1 MISEKEVQRIIA
13 LSAGET
19 LDYDRGQTWV
29 DLFREQA
36 GLHPDRTAVTAENG
50 SLSYAELDRLSD
62 RLAAAL
68 VEKAHV
74 QPDEF
79 IAVRMG
85 RVKEFHLA
93 VLAIHK
99 AGAAYMPIDL
109 EYPQARVD
117 YMMADSGALLTLTED
132 SVAGML
138 AEGTESAPFAS
149 RCAPDRRAY
158 MIYTS
163 GSTGMPKGVVIPQR
177 ALTNFVHFIVN
188 RWGLTKD
195 SRIALHS
202 NFAFDAAV
210 EDLFP
215 ALTAGGTVFVVPER
229 ARRDIFEMREYIA
242 AHGINGGSY
251 STQFGQLLG
260 ADAELDLDYICLGGE
275 AMTSVP
281 RARGPVYN
289 AYGPTEFTVDAT
301 YYEVEK
307 GREYRNIPIG
317 RPLHNCSAY
326 IVDDKL
332 NLLKPGETGE
342 LCLAGPQLAEGYW
355 NRPELT
361 AERFTQ
367 LALPGHGT
375 TRVYRTGDL
384 ARWNEEGQLEFCG
397 RIDFQVKLRGFRV
410 ELGEVE
416 NCAARYPGIRQA
428 AAEVRK
434 NTLCL
439 YYTAADAIDE
449 AKLSAHMAE
458 SLADYMVPG
467 AFMRLEAMPYNVN
480 GKIDRKA
487 LPDPVI
493 QKGSDYAAP
502 ETETEKAAV
511 IAMSRALGMAEEDLS
526 VTADFFEMGGD
537 SIKAIR
543 LVSLLREAGRTASVA
558 DVMRARTARKLA
570 ESLQKPGIG
579 SISQEPFE
587 GPVED
592 TAIFAFFK
600 DLNYPQPDYYN
611 QSTLLKWRGRA
622 SLEALQ
628 RASDA
633 ITAQHDM
640 LRAVLRDGH
649 LFVRPAGATIPV
661 EEYSLEADT
670 TEAVKALCEDIQS
683 HLNTGEALVRQALI
697 HAGARD
703 LFFLTAHHTIVD
715 GVSWR
720 IWLDDLETAY
730 GKALRGEPVT
740 LPAKTHT
747 YKDYAEAMKAWRS
760 SYGLSLELPYWKGVE
775 AKLLSLDTSANKDYT
790 RRFETLN
797 AALSAAETEALLRV
811 KLNKFRLEINDL
823 LLTAV
828 GEGYR
833 MVFGGDA
840 VSISLEG
847 HGREYLGKELSVD
860 RAIGWFTSEYPVV
873 LEGIAGDAEGD
884 LLRVKE
890 TLRAIPNKGAGYNI
904 LAFVKGAPETA
915 FQTDRAPLM
924 IFNYLG
930 DVSGERT
937 NGEYFEPDSAD
948 GFSAGLDYAAPQNH
962 DGGDLVMNCLIEE
975 GQFSLWLD
983 YNSGRFSRAQAE
995 AFAEAVLNRITA
1007 LGTFLGERSEPLP
1020 PTASD
1025 LGETEWTPAEF
1036 SAVVK
1041 AFAARGETL
1050 RRIYPL
1056 TPMQEG
1062 MLLEHVAHPESFAYR
1077 LIDINACERPL
1088 EEAALR
1094 RAIDRLAEKHEALR
1108 TAIIHKG
1115 VSHYR
1120 QAITD
1125 RRLPLTVVEARAGE
1139 DAFEA
1144 AKRIRQDMLRN
1155 GYDLQDRPLT
1165 QFVYV
1170 KGEERNYLIFATHHI
1185 VTDGWCF
1192 DTLYRD
1198 LNALLRGEEASGLD
1212 EGRYE
1217 QAVREL
1223 LQRDRLAAAGCF
1235 RKVFEGYE
1243 NNAVVPSFGEI
1254 PMAERG
1260 DDQFCGS
1267 VPADLA
1273 ERLNALCRDAG
1284 ATQAEGFY
1292 LAWGLALRTLNRMD
1306 DVAFT
1311 VISSGRDG
1319 FSTDVS
1325 ELTGLFINPV
1335 PIRVRVGRDM
1345 DARGLL
1351 GALHSQIVE
1360 TKPWDFCPLSDI
1372 QNALGS
1378 DVRLGGLVI
1387 SFENYASDTQ
1397 QAGPL
1402 KPALVREEH
1411 ESGDVS
1417 VDAQVRADG
1426 SLSVLL
1432 SYDPAL
1438 YRGTEIARVFALFLN
1453 YLQRM
1458 VDMPDTPA
1466 AKYPALNSAD
1476 REAVLKRSWGER
1488 FDYDKARTWIDL
1500 FREQV
1505 RLNPGQTAV
1514 VAENGS
1520 LTYRE
1525 LDALSDRVAAGLVK
1539 MDVGPGAFVAV
1550 RMGRVKEF
1558 LVAATAIQKAGAAYM
1573 PIDLEYPAERIAYMM
1588 KDSGAKLTLTEDETQ
1603 RILRENP
1610 DCGGFKPRCAPDCR
1624 AYMIYTSGSTGVPKG
1639 VVIPQ
1644 RALTNFVHFIVN
1656 RWGLTKDSRV
1666 ALHSN
1671 FAFDASVEDLY
1682 PPLTAGGTVFIVP
1695 ENARR
1700 DIFEMKE
1707 FIAAH
1712 GVNGGSYSTQFGQ
1725 LLGADAELDLDYV
1738 CLGGEAMTS
1747 VPHAR
1752 GPVYNSYG
1760 PTEFTVDATYYE
1772 LEKGREYRNIPIGR
1786 PLYNCA
1792 ALILDDNLEPLP
1804 FGVTG
1809 ELCLAGPQL
1818 AEGYWNRPELTAEKF
1833 TELRLPGGEPLKIY
1847 RTGDLAR
1854 WNHEGQLEYCGRIDF
1869 QVKLRGFRIELGEI
1883 ESAAL
1888 SCAGVG
1894 AAVAE
1899 VKRNGTVQ
1907 TLCLYYTEK
1916 DGVKAAPEALKRIC
1930 EQKLAEFMVPDVFM
1944 RLDEMPMTLNGKVNR
1959 KALPMPVFDVSG
1971 EKASPE
1977 TETEKALYA
1986 IAAKVLGTD
1995 SFGATDPLTRF
2006 GLTSIAAMRLL
2017 SAVDA
2022 GMHRRLTVADI
2033 LREPTICA
2041 MAALIDRQAPEAQA
2055 YALREEYPLS
2065 MTQLGIYA
2073 DSVHLAGTTAYNIP
2087 SLYKLGG
2094 SVDMGRLRDALERAF
2109 QAHPF
2114 LFMTL
2119 RQGDDGDVR
2128 AVRHAPGQFDIPVG
2142 DALPPINELVRPF
2155 DLGAGEPLFRVGL
2168 YDTKDGKYLFMDT
2181 HHIISDGAS
2190 LDILMEDIAAA
2201 YDGGTV
2207 EPEAYTG
2214 FEAALDEEKLRATDR
2229 YDRAKAWYKGL
2240 LSGVEREML
2249 PEGDAEG
2256 GAPAQAHFIHPTAPD
2271 HGAIGDFC
2279 KACGTTENAFFN
2291 AAFAFAL
2298 SAFAGRREAFYA
2310 TIYNGRNDT
2319 RLSRA
2324 VTMLVKTFPVL
2335 ISTAKDTRVR
2345 DFIAAMAEQLMT
2357 SMANDLCSFAELAQD
2372 YGIASDVLFAY
2383 QGEGGD
2389 SYWIGGEEAEAV
2401 ELSLKE
2407 DKAPILFQVFAQG
2420 DHYLF
2425 DCDYRSDLYTEGFMR
2440 ALADCV
2446 ERAAEAFLKAETLG
2460 DVCLVGPE
2468 AERALERVNQTEV
2481 PYPVTDIVSMYRA
2494 AVEKYPDNTAL
2505 VYGDERYTYRQE
2517 DDISER
2523 IAGYLRAKGIGR
2535 EAVVSVLIH
2544 RSAYMRIAS
2553 LGVLKAGAAY
2563 QPLDP
2568 GYPDERLAFM
2578 MKDADSKLLIADE
2591 DLLAKAPEYKG
2602 PVLLTKDIAS
2612 LPACEKLT
2620 GHPAPEDLF
2629 ILLYTSGSTGV
2640 PKGVMLEH
2648 GNIANFCQWYRDYY
2662 GLEEHSRVAA
2672 YASYGFDACMMDLY
2686 PALTVGAC
2694 ACIAEEEIRLDLAA
2708 LEAWFNR
2715 AGITHAFMTTQ
2726 VGRQFY
2732 TMAHA
2737 EKLRWLSAGGEKLVP
2752 VEPREG
2758 GTRLVNAYGPTECTI
2773 FSTTMP
2779 VDRLYKRVPI
2789 GKPLSNYRL
2798 YVVDENLHMLPPLI
2812 PGELLIA
2819 GRGVGRGYLNRPD
2832 LTEKAFIKNPFSDE
2846 PEYARAYRTGD
2857 VVRLLP
2863 DGNVDFIGR
2872 NDGQVKVRGFRIELT
2887 EVEAVIRDYPGIA
2900 DTTVQAFEDAATG
2913 EKAIAAYVVSDSAV
2927 DVRALNDFIRAR
2939 KPAYMVPAVTM
2950 QIDAI
2955 PLNQNQKVNRK
2966 ALPKPKMKPRTS
2978 AGGNAAAPLNMLEKE
2993 IKGMVAEIVKT
3004 DDFGITDRF
3013 SELGLSSITAIRLA
3027 MQIYKRFGVQIDARG
3042 LVAEGCVQGVENAI
3056 LETLLAPRAEAP
3068 ETPAPEAAE
3077 QKPPSCRLSFA
3088 QQGVYAEYQAHPEAV
3103 TYNMPFA
3110 LKFPDGITAEQLKA
3124 AILQVVGAHPYILCR
3139 FAADENNEVIQEPI
3153 PDDALTVPIVEM
3165 TPEAYEAR
3173 KAAFVRPFD
3182 LEKGPA
3188 VRFEII
3194 RADALYLLADMHHLV
3209 SDGASMDIFFTQ
3221 LCAALD
3227 GEAPQK
3233 EQFDYYD
3240 YVAGEEITREAED
3253 FFEARLAGLE
3263 EATQL
3268 IPDVFEENLPHTE
3281 RSAAVPTDFA
3291 AVKAFAA
3298 QNGVTPAAVYLAAA
3312 LLAYGRYVC
3321 EDTVAIATISNGR
3334 SNLKLADTIGM
3345 FVNTLPLAM
3354 AVDHREKTADYL
3366 RRVAGE
3372 FYDTIAHEH
3381 YPFARI
3387 AAKYGFHPMASYT
3400 YQIGV
3405 MDDYHTRCGDV
3416 TADSLVGGEAKLP
3429 VGVYI
3434 AGSEESA
3441 VIQVLY
3447 DAALFSDAM
3456 MRGLAE
3462 SVENAVRG
3470 LMTCDTLAEI
3480 SLTGEEQW
3488 KILDGY
3494 NKPWDLDYDIGDTAV
3509 RVFRRNARSQPDK
3522 TAAVYQDRRY
3532 TYRELDELTDRLA
3545 ARIYRRVCA
3554 ATGKTC
3560 LAEEVAAILLP
3571 RDENV
3576 FILPLAAVKAGL
3588 AYEPLDPSYPRERL
3602 NYMVKDAGAC
3612 VLIAEESLLDH
3623 VDEYEGAVLTVRELY
3638 AMPDA
3643 PAVPAE
3649 PKPEDRFI
3657 MLYTS
3662 GSTGAPKG
3670 CQIEHRN
3677 LVAYAHGLRN
3687 IFCTREDT
3695 IAAYA
3700 SFGFDVNMSDVFC
3713 TLLNGGT
3720 VCLVPEEIRMNLDR
3734 LAAWFDEMGITAL
3747 VLTTQVGV
3755 QFLQN
3760 YPNLKT
3766 LRLLVMGGEKLP
3778 AVDPSRIGYTIA
3790 NGYGPTENCCGVSIF
3805 PIRAWEPN
3813 IPIGRPFDTIHAY
3826 VLDKTGHRLPA
3837 GAAGEYCLS
3846 GPQVTRGYL
3855 NRPDKTAEAYEPCP
3869 FNGFR
3874 MYHTGDIVRYRQ
3886 NGDVEF
3892 VGRRDGQ
3899 VKIRGFRVE
3908 TKEVEAVIR
3917 GFEGIRDVT
3926 VQPYDY
3932 EGGGK
3937 YLAAFVVSDGP
3948 VDRAELT
3955 AFIKAR
3961 KPAYMAPAA
3970 IMQIDAIPLTVN
3982 MKVDKKALPK
3992 PSLQKAEYVAPQGK
4006 AEADFCAV
4014 FAEALGAERVGA
4026 EDDFFEL
4033 GGSSI
4038 LAMKVVIAAGKAGYS
4053 IVYNDVFKYTTPR
4066 AMAQFAG
4073 GGSVPEPAAQAAAP
4087 EAAGTAPEIGPDGY
4101 DYGKIH
4107 ALLRRN
4113 TPEAFLRGE
4122 RLPLNDVLLL
4132 GGTGYLGCHVLHE
4145 LILHHEG
4152 RLWCFVRPGKEE
4164 SGEQRLRGMLKY
4176 YFGDDYASLFGKR
4189 ITIIEGDATDPAAL
4203 KAFRAPAEG
4212 MTAINCA
4219 ASVKHF
4225 ARGDEIERA
4234 NVASVKNLAAWCEAN
4249 GARLVHISTGS
4260 VIGSRAGG
4268 MPPERY
4274 RFDEHRLYAGQDISG
4289 NQYVHS
4295 KFMAERHIY
4304 EEMLARG
4311 LRAKVLRMG
4320 NLAPRAEDG
4329 QFQINDRT
4337 NSYMNMF
4344 RAYQTLGMVPYD
4356 ALDAQVEF
4364 SPIDQT
4370 ARAVLALAETPDD
4383 CVCFFP
4389 LNPHRPLMADVVRA
4403 LNEAGHPIRGAESEA
4418 FEQALQAALSDE
4430 KKREAVGSLIAYD
4443 SGDGSEELGLES
4455 CDISH
4460 TVRIL
4465 ARLGFAWPETGS
4477 AYIRRFIE
4485 KLDQK
4490 GYFRGND

>member
-1 MISEKEVQRIIA
+1 MISEKDIQGIMA
-13 LSAGET
+13 LSAGEIF
-19 LDYDRGQTWV
+19 DYDRGQTWV

-36 GLHPDRTAVTAENG
+36 GLHPDRIAVTAENG

-62 RLAAAL
+62 HLAAAL
-68 VEKAHV
+68 VEKENV

-109 EYPQARVD
+109 EYPQGRVD
-117 YMMADSGALLTLTED
+117 YMMADSGARLTLTED
-132 SVAGML
+132 RVAELL
-138 AEGTESAPFAS
+138 AAVDGGAPFAS

-163 GSTGMPKGVVIPQR
+163 GSTGKPKGVVIPQR
-177 ALTNFVHFIVN
+177 ALTNFVYFIVD
-188 RWGLTKD
+188 RWGLTVD

-215 ALTAGGTVFVVPER
+215 ALTAGGTVFIVPESTR
-229 ARRDIFEMREYIA
+229 KDIFEMRDYIA
-242 AHGINGGSY
+242 AHGINGGCY

-281 RARGPVYN
+281 RARGRVYN
-289 AYGPTEFTVDAT
+289 TYGPTEFTVDAT

-317 RPLHNCSAY
+317 RPLYNCAAY
-326 IVDDKL
+326 IVDDGL
-332 NLLKPGETGE
+332 NLLPPGETGE

-361 AERFTQ
+361 AEKFIE
-367 LALPGHGT
+367 LALPGCGT
-375 TRVYRTGDL
+375 ARVYRTGDL
-384 ARWNEEGQLEFCG
+384 ARWNDERQLEFCG

-416 NCAARYPGIRQA
+416 SCAARYPGIRQA

-439 YYTAADAIDE
+439 YYTATGEINE
-449 AKLSAHMAE
+449 AKLTAHMAE

-493 QKGSDYAAP
+493 QKGSDYSAP
-502 ETETEKAAV
+502 ETGAEKAV
-511 IAMSRALGMAEEDLS
+511 VGAMAKALGVAEEDLS
-526 VTADFFEMGGD
+526 ATADFFEMGGD

-543 LVSLLREAGRTASVA
+543 LVSLLREAGFTASVA

-570 ESLQKPGIG
+570 EGLMQSESV

-600 DLNYPQPDYYN
+600 DLNYPEPDYYN
-611 QSTLLKWRGRA
+611 QSTLLQWRGRA

-661 EEYSLEADT
+661 EEYSLAEDT
-670 TEAVKALCEDIQS
+670 PEAVRALCEDIQS
-683 HLNTGEALVRQALI
+683 HLNTGESLVRQALI
-697 HAGARD
+697 HAGGRD

-747 YKDYAEAMKAWRS
+747 YRDYAKAMKAWRS

-775 AKLLSLDTSANKDYT
+775 AKLLSLDTSANKDYA

-797 AALSAAETEALLRV
+797 VEMSAAETEALLRV
-811 KLNKFRLEINDL
+811 KLNRFRLEINDL
-823 LLTAV
+823 LLAAV

-833 MVFGGDA
+833 AAFGGDA
-840 VSISLEG
+840 VSVSLEG
-847 HGREYLGKELSVD
+847 HGREYLGKALSID
-860 RAIGWFTSEYPVV
+860 RAIGWFTSVYPVV
-873 LEGIAGDAEGD
+873 LEGITGDAQGD
-884 LLRVKE
+884 LLRVRE
-890 TLRAIPNKGAGYNI
+890 TLRAIPNKGVGYNI
-904 LAFVKGAPETA
+904 LAFVQGAPETA
-915 FQTDRAPLM
+915 FQTDRAPLL

-930 DVSGERT
+930 DVSGERAE
-937 NGEYFEPDSAD
+937 GEYFAPDSAD

-962 DGGDLVMNCLIEE
+962 DGGDLVMNCLID
-975 GQFSLWLD
+975 GGRFSLWLD
-983 YNSGRFSRAQAE
+983 YNRGRFSEQQAR
-995 AFAEAVLNRITA
+995 AFAEAVLNRIAA
-1007 LGTFLGERSEPLP
+1007 LRAFLDARQEPLP

-1025 LGETEWTPAEF
+1025 LGETEWSPEEF
-1036 SAVVK
+1036 AAVVK

-1077 LIDINACERPL
+1077 LIDINECERPL
-1088 EEAALR
+1088 KEAALR

-1125 RRLPLTVVEARAGE
+1125 RRLPLTVVAAQPGE
-1139 DAFEA
+1139 DPFEA
-1144 AKRIRQDMLRN
+1144 AKRIRLDILRN

-1170 KGEERNYLIFATHHI
+1170 KGDDRSYLIFATHHI

-1198 LNALLRGEEASGLD
+1198 LNALLRGEEVTGSD

-1223 LQRDRLAAAGCF
+1223 LQRDRFAATACF

-1254 PMAERG
+1254 PAQERDD
-1260 DDQFCGS
+1260 DDQFSGT
-1267 VPADLA
+1267 VPAELA
-1273 ERLNALCRDAG
+1273 DRLNALCRDAG

-1311 VISSGRDG
+1311 VITSGRDG
-1319 FSTDVS
+1319 FSADVS
-1325 ELTGLFINPV
+1325 DLTGLFINPV
-1335 PIRVRVGRDM
+1335 PIRIRVGRDA

-1351 GALHSQIVE
+1351 GALHGQIVE
-1360 TKPWDFCPLSDI
+1360 TKPYDFCPLSDI
-1372 QNALGS
+1372 QNTLGN
-1378 DVRLGGLVI
+1378 DVRLGGLVV
-1387 SFENYASDTQ
+1387 SFENYASEPA
-1397 QAGPL
+1397 QAGLL

-1417 VDAQVRADG
+1417 VDVQVCADG
-1426 SLSVLL
+1426 GLSVLL

-1438 YRGTEIARVFALFLN
+1438 YRGAEMARVFALFLN
-1453 YLQRM
+1453 YLNRM
-1458 VDMPDTPA
+1458 VDMPDVPA
-1466 AKYPALNSAD
+1466 AEYPSLNDVD

-1488 FDYDKARTWIDL
+1488 FDYDATRTWIDL

-1505 RLNPGQTAV
+1505 RLNPDKTAV

-1525 LDALSDRVAAGLVK
+1525 LDEQSNRIASGLVK
-1539 MDVGPGAFVAV
+1539 MDVGPGRFAAV

-1558 LVAATAIQKAGAAYM
+1558 HLAATAIQKAGAAYM
-1573 PIDLEYPAERIAYMM
+1573 PIDLEYPEARIATMM
-1588 KDSGAKLTLTEDETQ
+1588 EDSGAVLTLTEETVQ
-1603 RILRENP
+1603 RMLAENP
-1610 DCGGFKPRCAPDCR
+1610 DCGGFSPRCTPDSP

-1644 RALTNFVHFIVN
+1644 RGLTNLVHFIVE
-1656 RWGLTKDSRV
+1656 RWGLDAHSRI

-1671 FAFDASVEDLY
+1671 FAFDAAVEDLY
-1682 PPLTAGGTVFIVP
+1682 PALTAGGTVFVVP
-1695 ENARR
+1695 ERARK
-1700 DIFEMKE
+1700 DIFEMRDY
-1707 FIAAH
+1707 IAAH
-1712 GVNGGSYSTQFGQ
+1712 GINGGCYSTQFGQ
-1725 LLGADAELDLDYV
+1725 LLGADAELDLEYICV
-1738 CLGGEAMTS
+1738 GGEAMTS
-1747 VPHAR
+1747 VPRAR
-1752 GPVYNSYG
+1752 GRVYNTYG

-1772 LEKGREYRNIPIGR
+1772 LEKGRTYRSIPIGR

-1804 FGVTG
+1804 WGVTG

-1833 TELRLPGGEPLKIY
+1833 TGLRLSGDEALKIY

-1894 AAVAE
+1894 AAVAA
-1899 VKRNGTVQ
+1899 VMQN

-1916 DGVKAAPEALKRIC
+1916 DGAKADPEAIKRIC
-1930 EQKLAEFMVPDVFM
+1930 EQRLAEFMVPDVFM
-1944 RLDEMPMTLNGKVNR
+1944 RLDEMPMTVNGKVNR
-1959 KALPMPVFDVSG
+1959 KALPMPAFEASG
-1971 EKASPE
+1971 EKAAPE

-1995 SFGATDPLTRF
+1995 SFGATDSLPRF

-2033 LREPTICA
+2033 LRDPTIRA
-2041 MAALIDRQAPEAQA
+2041 MAALIDRQAPEAQT

-2073 DSVHLAGTTAYNIP
+2073 ESVHLTGTTAYNIP
-2087 SLYKLGG
+2087 CLYKLGG
-2094 SVDMGRLRDALERAF
+2094 SVDMGRLHDAIVCAF
-2109 QAHPF
+2109 KAHPF
-2114 LFMTL
+2114 LFTTL
-2119 RQGDDGDVR
+2119 RQGDDGEVR
-2128 AVRHAPGQFDIPVG
+2128 AVRNAPGDFDIPVG
-2142 DALPPINELVRPF
+2142 RALPPVRALVRPF
-2155 DLGAGEPLFRVGL
+2155 DLNSVEPLFRVGL
-2168 YDTKDGKYLFMDT
+2168 YDAPDGKYLFMDM
-2181 HHIISDGAS
+2181 HHIVSDGAS

-2201 YDGGTV
+2201 YDGRAV
-2207 EPEAYTG
+2207 EPETYTG

-2229 YDRAKAWYKGL
+2229 YDRAKAWYRDL
-2240 LSGVEREML
+2240 LAGVEREML

-2256 GAPAQAHFIHPTAPD
+2256 GVPTQARYIHHTASD
-2271 HGAIGDFC
+2271 RAAVHDFC
-2279 KACGTTENAFFN
+2279 RACGATENAFFN

-2298 SAFAGRREAFYA
+2298 SAFTGRSEAFYA
-2310 TIYNGRNDT
+2310 TIYNGRSDP
-2319 RLSRA
+2319 RLARA

-2335 ISTAKDTRVR
+2335 ISTAKGTPVR

-2357 SMANDLCSFAELAQD
+2357 SMSNDLCSFAELARD

-2383 QGEGGD
+2383 QGDGYD
-2389 SYWIGGEEAEAV
+2389 AYQIGGEQAEGV
-2401 ELSLKE
+2401 ELSLNE

-2420 DHYLF
+2420 DRYLF

-2440 ALADCV
+2440 ALAECV

-2460 DVCLVGPE
+2460 DVDLVGPE
-2468 AERALERVNQTEV
+2468 AAQVFEQMNRTEV
-2481 PYPVTDIVSMYRA
+2481 PYPVTDMVSMFRA
-2494 AVEKYPDNTAL
+2494 AVEKYPDNVAL
-2505 VYGDERYTYRQE
+2505 VCGEESYTYRQE

-2523 IAGYLRAKGIGR
+2523 IAGHLRAKGIGR
-2535 EAVVSVLIH
+2535 GAVVSVLIH
-2544 RSAYMRIAS
+2544 RSAYMRVAS

-2568 GYPDERLAFM
+2568 GYPNERLAFM
-2578 MKDADSKLLIADE
+2578 MQDADSRFLIADE
-2591 DLLAKAPEYKG
+2591 DLLEKASDYNG
-2602 PVLLTKDIAS
+2602 PVLLTKDIPS
-2612 LPACEKLT
+2612 LPACEKLND
-2620 GHPAPEDLF
+2620 HPSPEDLF
-2629 ILLYTSGSTGV
+2629 ILLYTSGSTGA

-2648 GNIANFCQWYRDYY
+2648 GNIANFCQWCRDYY
-2662 GLEEHSRVAA
+2662 GLDEYSRVAA
-2672 YASYGFDACMMDLY
+2672 YASYGFDACMMDMY

-2694 ACIAEEEIRLDLAA
+2694 VCIAEEAIRLDLAA

-2732 TMAHA
+2732 TMATA
-2737 EKLRWLSAGGEKLVP
+2737 QKLCWLSTGGEKLVP
-2752 VEPREG
+2752 VEPREI
-2758 GTRLVNAYGPTECTI
+2758 GTKLVNCYGPTECTI
-2773 FSTTMP
+2773 FTTTMP
-2779 VDRLYKRVPI
+2779 VDRLYRRVPI
-2789 GKPLSNYRL
+2789 GRPLSNYKV
-2798 YVVDENLHMLPPLI
+2798 YVVDENLRRLPPLI

-2832 LTEKAFIKNPFSDE
+2832 LTEQAFIRNPFSDD
-2846 PEYARAYRTGD
+2846 PDYARAYRTGD

-2863 DGNVDFIGR
+2863 DGSIDFIGR

-2900 DTTVQAFEDAATG
+2900 DTTVQAFEDEATG
-2913 EKAIAAYVVSDSAV
+2913 EKFIAAYVVSDSPV
-2927 DVRALNDFIRAR
+2927 DVSALNDFIRAR
-2939 KPAYMVPAVTM
+2939 KPAYMVPAATL

-2955 PLNQNQKVNRK
+2955 PLNQNQKVNRR
-2966 ALPKPKMKPRTS
+2966 ALPKPELKPWKS
-2978 AGGNAAAPLNMLEKE
+2978 GAASAAAPLNVLEAE
-2993 IKGMVAEIVKT
+2993 IKGMAAEIVKT

-3013 SELGLSSITAIRLA
+3013 GELGLSSITAIRLA
-3027 MQIYKRFGVQIDARG
+3027 MLIYRRFGVQIDARG
-3042 LVAEGCVQGVENAI
+3042 LVAEGCVQSVENAI
-3056 LETLLAPRAEAP
+3056 LEKLLAPREEAR
-3068 ETPAPEAAE
+3068 EVPAPEAAE
-3077 QKPPSCRLSFA
+3077 RSPRPQSCRLSFA
-3088 QQGVYAEYQAHPEAV
+3088 QQGVYAECQAHPEAV

-3110 LKFPDGITAEQLKA
+3110 LKFPEGITAEQLKDA
-3124 AILQVVGAHPYILCR
+3124 LLQVVAAHPYILCR
-3139 FAADENNEVIQEPI
+3139 FAADDNNEVIQEPI
-3153 PDDALTVPIVEM
+3153 PDCALTVPVTDMAPAE
-3165 TPEAYEAR
+3165 YEAHR
-3173 KAAFVRPFD
+3173 AAFVRPFD
-3182 LEKGPA
+3182 LAKGPA
-3188 VRFEII
+3188 VRFEIV
-3194 RADALYLLADMHHLV
+3194 RAGALYLLADMHHLV
-3209 SDGASMDIFFTQ
+3209 SDGASMDLFFTQ

-3227 GEAPQK
+3227 GEAPEV
-3233 EQFDYYD
+3233 EQYDYYD
-3240 YVAGEEITREAED
+3240 YVADEAITPEAED
-3253 FFEARLAGLE
+3253 FFEARMAGVE
-3263 EATQL
+3263 EDTQL

-3281 RSAAVPTDFA
+3281 RSVAVPTDFA
-3291 AVKAFAA
+3291 AVKAFAT

-3312 LLAYGRYVC
+3312 VLTYGRYVC

-3334 SNLKLADTIGM
+3334 SDLKLADTIGM
-3345 FVNTLPLAM
+3345 FVNTLPLIVT
-3354 AVDHREKTADYL
+3354 VDHQEKASDYL
-3366 RRVAGE
+3366 RRVAKE
-3372 FYDTIAHEH
+3372 FYDTIVHEH

-3400 YQIGV
+3400 YEVGV

-3416 TADSLVGGEAKLP
+3416 TADSLNGGEAKLP

-3434 AGSEESA
+3434 AGSEASA
-3441 VIQVLY
+3441 SIQVVYDSALY
-3447 DAALFSDAM
+3447 SEAM

-3462 SVENAVRG
+3462 SVENAVQG

-3480 SLTGEEQW
+3480 SLTGENQW
-3488 KILDGY
+3488 KVLDGY
-3494 NKPWDLDYDIGDTAV
+3494 NKPWDLDYDRRDTAV
-3509 RVFRRNARSQPDK
+3509 SAFRRNARLQPDK

-3545 ARIYRRVCA
+3545 AKLYQRACA

-3588 AYEPLDPSYPRERL
+3588 AYEPLDPSYPKERL
-3602 NYMVKDAGAC
+3602 NFMVKDAGAC
-3612 VLIAEESLLDH
+3612 LLIAEENLLDR
-3623 VDEYEGAVLTVRELY
+3623 VDAYEGAVLTVRELY
-3638 AMPDA
+3638 DIQDV
-3643 PAVPAE
+3643 PAVPVE

-3677 LVAYAHGLRN
+3677 LVAFAHGMRN
-3687 IFCTREDT
+3687 TFCTREDT

-3720 VCLVPEEIRMNLDR
+3720 VCLVPEEIRMNLDA

-3747 VLTTQVGV
+3747 LLTTQVGV

-3778 AVDPSRIGYTIA
+3778 AVDPSRLSYTIA

-3869 FNGFR
+3869 FNEFR

-3937 YLAAFVVSDGP
+3937 YLAAFVVCDGP
-3948 VDRAELT
+3948 VDRAALT
-3955 AFIKAR
+3955 AFIRAR

-3970 IMQIDAIPLTVN
+3970 IVQIDRIPLTVN

-3992 PSLQKAEYVAPQGK
+3992 PTLQKAGYVAPEGQ
-4006 AEADFCAV
+4006 AETDLCAV
-4014 FAEALGAERVGA
+4014 FAEALGVARVGA

-4038 LAMKVVIAAGKAGYS
+4038 LAMKVVIAAGKAGYG

-4066 AMAQFAG
+4066 AMARFVG
-4073 GGSVPEPAAQAAAP
+4073 GGNAAEPATPAAAP
-4087 EAAGTAPEIGPDGY
+4087 ETPGTIPEIGPDGY
-4101 DYGKIH
+4101 DYGAIH

-4113 TPEAFLRGE
+4113 TPEAFLNGE

-4132 GGTGYLGCHVLHE
+4132 GGTGYLGSHVLHE
-4145 LILHHEG
+4145 LILHHAG
-4152 RLWCFVRPGKEE
+4152 RLYCFVRPGKSEN
-4164 SGEQRLRGMLKY
+4164 GEQRLKGMLKH
-4176 YFGDDYASLFGKR
+4176 YFGDDYAPLFGTR
-4189 ITIIEGDATDPAAL
+4189 ITVIEGDATDPAAL
-4203 KAFRAPAEG
+4203 KAFKAPAG
-4212 MTAINCA
+4212 DMTVINCA

-4225 ARGDEIERA
+4225 ARGNEIERA
-4234 NVASVKNLAAWCEAN
+4234 NVESVKNLAAWCEAN

-4268 MPPERY
+4268 MPPEGY
-4274 RFDEHRLYAGQDISG
+4274 RFDEHRLYAGQDVDG

-4304 EEMLARG
+4304 GEMLERG
-4311 LRAKVLRMG
+4311 LRAKVFRMG
-4320 NLAPRAEDG
+4320 NLAPRDADG
-4329 QFQINDRT
+4329 VFQINDRT

-4356 ALDAQVEF
+4356 DLDSQVEF

-4403 LNEAGHPIRGAESEA
+4403 LNEAGHPIRGAEAEA

-4430 KKREAVGSLIAYD
+4430 EKREAVGSLIAYD

-4455 CDISH
+4455 CDIAH

-4465 ARLGFAWPETGS
+4465 ARLGFTWPETGS

-4490 GYFRGND
+4490 GFFQEE